1 MKNIIKILV
10 IIFLFFLGQNSFA
23 QSQGIIVE
31 YNEFFDT
38 DRPVEMKGFLYAT
51 PSGSIYEEDLSSRK
65 RLKEPTILPENE
77 SIKTIVIP
85 PLVSENEIY
94 NIDFESNIV
103 KTFGW
108 IIADNKSKITDKVV
122 INWELINEKKLID
135 GIECY
140 KATAYFRGRNW
151 EAWYAPSIPYS
162 AGPMKFHGLPGLI
175 IEISDETKRYNFAAT
190 KIEYFKDSA
199 YQKQLDKFQSI
210 SYNQEQTLMEFVK
223 ERDEVRENGLA
234 NMGSRGAKIISQLSQ
249 KRNGMELIYEW
260 EESK

>member
-10 IIFLFFLGQNSFA
+10 IIFLFFVGQKSFA
-23 QSQGIIVE
+23 QSQEIIVE

-175 IEISDETKRYNFAAT
+175 IEISDETKRYNFAAI
-190 KIEYFKDSA
+190 KIEHIKESV
-199 YQKQLDKFQSI
+199 YQEQLDKFQSI

-223 ERDEVRENGLA
+223 EQDEARENMFTDM
-234 NMGSRGAKIISQLSQ
+234 NSREVQIISQPSRL
-249 KRNGMELIYEW
+249 RNNIESIYEW